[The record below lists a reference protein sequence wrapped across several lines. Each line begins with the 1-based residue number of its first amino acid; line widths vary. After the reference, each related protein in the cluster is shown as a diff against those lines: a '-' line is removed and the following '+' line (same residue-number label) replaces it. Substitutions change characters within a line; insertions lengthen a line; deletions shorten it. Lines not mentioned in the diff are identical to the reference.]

1 MYCAQCGAEYR
12 EGFTECNT
20 CLIPLVESAARQPL
34 PNDSQWSPTT
44 RLGSKGTR
52 LIFLYLAQVFVIG
65 IGVAAQWWQIG
76 TPRLDR
82 KSTRLNSSHRCISY
96 AVFCLKKK
104 KKPRSNNNKRTS

>member
-52 LIFLYLAQVFVIG
+52 LIFFTSLRSLLLELA
-65 IGVAAQWWQIG
+65 
-76 TPRLDR
+76 
-82 KSTRLNSSHRCISY
+82 SRLNGGESER
-96 AVFCLKKK
+96 LG
-104 KKPRSNNNKRTS
+104 